1 MNTPFRLD
9 EHPRR
14 PVPPLAPPAEEYFQQ
29 LPTRVMQRVRPAAA
43 PESAPVWAWLT
54 ALSAPV
60 RTALASALL
69 LGSFAGSFWLASTPD
84 STAPL
89 TASAPRSARAAQALA
104 AVPRAE
110 AVQYLLSDA
119 APRVTLADLENTHL
133 AERDLTP
140 DYLPGTEADI
150 RAALDEQ
157 PSLDVYL

>member
-43 PESAPVWAWLT
+43 PESAPVWGWLT
-54 ALSAPV
+54 ALSAPL

-69 LGSFAGSFWLASTPD
+69 LGSFAGSFWLTSAPD
-84 STAPL
+84 GPT
-89 TASAPRSARAAQALA
+89 PRSARAAQALA

-110 AVQYLLSDA
+110 AVQYLLSDGG
-119 APRVTLADLENTHL
+119 PRVTLADLADTHVADQNL
-133 AERDLTP
+133 TAEF
-140 DYLPGTEADI
+140 LPGTKAEI
-150 RAALDEQ
+150 QAALDEQ